1 MAENQAIGRHPDQ
14 SFSATAGRLFG
25 SGRPDEEVT
34 AGATEGTIE
43 SRACGALTGRMD
55 RVTWLVCLLL
65 SLLGLGFASIAQ
77 LPVVQWAPWV
87 IGIFFLVLPHGGVDD
102 ATPALLRGEGL
113 RRRAGAGF
121 YIWYLGLLGM
131 VLLTWALSAN
141 LGLLTFLLFSAYHFG
156 QGDLYWSTIARGPA
170 NRWSRRR
177 SARAFYLAARGAL
190 SVFLPFIYHDDH
202 FRIIGERLSEQS
214 GQTISLALVASQY
227 RTEALI
233 ALGILALLHIGQ
245 LGWHAALAALAAL
258 KDGAST
264 TESAA
269 DHFWRAS
276 RPWGEVLETGLL
288 VLLMITT
295 PPILSVGVYILCWH
309 APRHILRLMLLDPA
323 QRRQL
328 ANGDLRGAVAA
339 FHRHSLALVGVAVSI
354 LILISAFWL
363 RYELAPEQLI
373 LPAFLFV
380 NAITIPHVVTVTMLD
395 RFQRIWRR
403 GAQ

>member
-1 MAENQAIGRHPDQ
+1 MAENQAIGHHPDQ
-14 SFSATAGRLFG
+14 SFSATAGRLF
-25 SGRPDEEVT
+25 SGVRPDEEVT
-34 AGATEGTIE
+34 AAATEGIIE
-43 SRACGALTGRMD
+43 SRACVALAGRMD
-55 RVTWLVCLLL
+55 RVTWLICLLL
-65 SLLGLGFASIAQ
+65 SLLGLGFASVAQ
-77 LPVVQWAPWV
+77 LQVVQWSPWI

-113 RRRAGAGF
+113 RRRAGTGF

-141 LGLLTFLLFSAYHFG
+141 LGLLTFLFFSAYHFG

-170 NRWSRRR
+170 SQWSRRR
-177 SARAFYLAARGAL
+177 SARLLYLATRGGL

-202 FRIIGERLSEQS
+202 FRMIVERLSEQS
-214 GQTISLALVASQY
+214 GQTISLALAASQY
-227 RTEALI
+227 RTELLI
-233 ALGILALLHIGQ
+233 ALGILALLHIVQ
-245 LGWHAALAALAAL
+245 IGWSAVFKPAE
-258 KDGAST
+258 ST
-264 TESAA
+264 PESAA
-269 DHFWRAS
+269 GHSW
-276 RPWGEVLETGLL
+276 RPWQPWREVLETGLL
-288 VLLMITT
+288 VMLMITT

-328 ANGDLRGAVAA
+328 ASGNLRGAVAT
-339 FHRHSLALVGVAVSI
+339 FHRHSLALVVVAVSI

-380 NAITIPHVVTVTMLD
+380 NAITIPHIVTVTMLD

-403 GAQ
+403 GEQ